1 MSNNFTK
8 YSGKGGGNLVA
19 KEKNASKNKAKWR
32 QSSEE
37 AVGRSGNKIQ
47 GLTQG

>member
-32 QSSEE
+32 HSCEE
-37 AVGRSGNKIQ
+37 TLGRSGNKIR
-47 GLTQG
+47 GLIED

>member
-19 KEKNASKNKAKWR
+19 KEKNTSKNKAKWM
-32 QSSEE
+32 QSCEE
-37 AVGRSGNKIQ
+37 ALGRSGNKTH
-47 GLTQG
+47 GLTQV